1 MIQTIIIDDE
11 AHIRSLLK
19 QTLGEFCP
27 DVEVV
32 AETGG
37 VASSLEAIRRL
48 HPDLILLD
56 IRLED
61 GTGFDLLE
69 KLGAP
74 SPPVIFITAYEEFA
88 LKAFRLSAVD
98 YIMKPVVAEELVE
111 AIAKYRVAMSK
122 NHDDRIRVL
131 LGNTNNSNLQDKKI
145 VLRTADKFHFVG
157 LHEIIRCESDSSY
170 TTFFLVGQPSVVV
183 SKTLKDYEDLLTD
196 FGFYRPHKSNIIN
209 MKHIRAFEKSGGGF
223 IIMSDNSRVPLSD
236 RKREEFFGMLEKL

>member
-1 MIQTIIIDDE
+1 MIRTILIDDE
-11 AHIRSLLK
+11 VNIRLLVK
-19 QTLGEFCP
+19 DILREHCP

-32 AETGG
+32 AETGS

-61 GTGFDLLE
+61 GSGFDLLE

-74 SPPVIFITAYEEFA
+74 CPRVVFITAYEEFA

-98 YIMKPVVAEELVE
+98 YIMKPVVAEELVD
-111 AIAKYRVAMSK
+111 AIGKVRNALSG
-122 NHDDRIRVL
+122 NHDDHIRVL
-131 LGNTNNSNLQDKKI
+131 LGNTGNPNLQDKKI

-157 LHEIIRCESDSSY
+157 LGEIIRCESDSSY
-170 TTFFLVGQPSVVV
+170 TTFFLVNQPSVVV
-183 SKTLKDYEDLLTD
+183 SKTLKDYEDLLCD